1 MKKLLFIASVGLL
14 FSCSNGAGTC
24 VCTVTVTGSDVIPT
38 EATMQSGTGEKY
50 YENDAQEYC
59 DADQN
64 QYNETDNY
72 FNNNWQAAGI
82 DAYRSTSC
90 VVE

>member
-24 VCTVTVTGSDVIPT
+24 VCTETLNGQTTTVEV
-38 EATMQSGTGEKY
+38 Y
-50 YENDAQEYC
+50 YEKDAQEYC
-59 DADQN
+59 DVNENNGQTLLEPSGGT
-64 QYNETDNY
+64 YN
-72 FNNNWQAAGI
+72 
-82 DAYRSTSC
+82 C

>member
-24 VCTVTVTGSDVIPT
+24 VCTTTATGSDINLITTPNPSTVET
-38 EATMQSGTGEKY
+38 Y

-59 DADQN
+59 DTHQSQAQQID
-64 QYNETDNY
+64 EM
-72 FNNNWQAAGI
+72 NNNQNAQLGI
-82 DAYRSTSC
+82 DIYQSTSC